1 MGFAAMGDGGW
12 ELPWD
17 VASGFLE
24 GLPASRACGPSRV
37 RTSVVPRTALGA
49 HPAPGCVGRP
59 FSKDIRFR
67 CPDLE
72 GLRELRSE
80 AVPTRS
86 GPSLPTGSGCR
97 ESVLGPRVPA
107 PRGSPCPPLP
117 PPVLRAE
124 TLHLTALPG
133 CL

>member
-1 MGFAAMGDGGW
+1 MSLAVVGGGAGTAV
-12 ELPWD
+12 D

-24 GLPASRACGPSRV
+24 GLPASGACGPSSAW
-37 RTSVVPRTALGA
+37 TSVVPRTALGE

-59 FSKDIRFR
+59 FSKDLRFR

-80 AVPTRS
+80 AVPVRS

-97 ESVLGPRVPA
+97 
-107 PRGSPCPPLP
+107 
-117 PPVLRAE
+117 
-124 TLHLTALPG
+124 
-133 CL
+133 